1 MTTNNMLIGWLS
13 PNGVFYECDYWN
25 HIDLAYSLLNDLAI
39 EPKNDNTPDEELIQR
54 GWIKLYISLFHPA
67 QLMYYNYDRP
77 IATEAQREFLLTNY
91 IDNPENWDICGIRD
105 LKDLGVLEEE
115 YDEHDFLL

>member
-1 MTTNNMLIGWLS
+1 MLIGWLS
-13 PNGVFYECDYWN
+13 PEGVFHECDYWN
-25 HIDLAYSLLNDLAI
+25 HIDLAYDLLKAWAI
-39 EPKNDNTPDEELIQR
+39 EPKNDNAPDEELVQH

-77 IATEAQREFLLTNY
+77 IATEAQRGFLLANY
-91 IDNPENWDICGIRD
+91 IDNPRDWDICGIRD

-115 YDEHDFLL
+115 YDEHGFLL

>member
-1 MTTNNMLIGWLS
+1 MLIGWLS
-13 PNGVFYECDYWN
+13 PNGVFHECDYRN

-39 EPKNDNTPDEELIQR
+39 ESKNDNTPDEELVQR
-54 GWIKLYISLFHPA
+54 GWIKLYISLFHSA

-77 IATEAQREFLLTNY
+77 IVTEAQRNFLLANY
-91 IDNPENWDICGIRD
+91 IDNPKDWDICGIRD

-115 YDEHDFLL
+115 YDSLL